1 MMVTEVTAKRFCPTT
16 RIQIATQSLSP
27 TTKQRLS
34 VVDTRICDAVSI
46 THTPFPSDHS
56 SPPQT
61 AAPALDRQD
70 GASTAPCR
78 ASPRNW
84 LNSSRPVVERL
95 GCELDPDAV
104 RHAYEI
110 LADTY
115 ADEFGDDLHQS
126 SVDSMV
132 LDGLIEMLPARPL
145 VLDLGCGPAQV
156 ASYVTTRGCRAIGV
170 DLTPAMLASARCRAP
185 AVALVNA
192 NMLEL
197 PIRDARRRRR
207 RVVLTP
213 QPAATTPRRGA
224 RRGPAVLRPGGV
236 FVMVTHAGHGEE
248 FITVASSERTEQV
261 VITYYE
267 VDELR
272 ALLGHHQLEV
282 VDIQKREPLD
292 HEHAVPKLLVTATS
306 QYRRLPPIAGSG
318 RRIGDDLEVGDVAVG
333 CLPTR

>member
-1 MMVTEVTAKRFCPTT
+1 MSF
-16 RIQIATQSLSP
+16 
-27 TTKQRLS
+27 
-34 VVDTRICDAVSI
+34 
-46 THTPFPSDHS
+46 
-56 SPPQT
+56 
-61 AAPALDRQD
+61 
-70 GASTAPCR
+70 
-78 ASPRNW
+78 
-84 LNSSRPVVERL
+84 
-95 GCELDPDAV
+95 DPDAV
-104 RHAYEI
+104 RHAYEN

-197 PIRDARRRRR
+197 PIRDARVDAAVAWFSLHNLPRQLLAAVLDEVRR
-207 RVVLTP
+207 
-213 QPAATTPRRGA
+213 
-224 RRGPAVLRPGGV
+224 VLRPGGV

-306 QYRRLPPIAGSG
+306 Q
-318 RRIGDDLEVGDVAVG
+318 
-333 CLPTR
+333 